1 MYEVLFITF
10 SHGNVYIFFHY
21 FQGKFFAEYRT
32 SNVILH
38 GEPVPL
44 NPDHTHFI
52 FVDDGYRIRY
62 GGVAAMRSK
71 IEQKIQ
77 RPKAGLFMF
86 EIKVFQQ
93 YLMLQITYKY
103 L

>member
-1 MYEVLFITF
+1 MLKCFL
-10 SHGNVYIFFHY
+10 
-21 FQGKFFAEYRT
+21 FQGKFNSNFRT

-38 GEPVPL
+38 NDAVPL

-62 GGVAAMRSK
+62 GGVAGVRARF
-71 IEQKIQ
+71 EQKISQ
-77 RPKAGLFMF
+77 PQAGT
-86 EIKVFQQ
+86 VYNTSR
-93 YLMLQITYKY
+93 YLDIQKFLQS